1 MKVAVMADEPELLTL
16 EKVLDPVPVPAATFK
31 VEVPVLPKVVVIVS
45 DVAVISIEGLTVTVK

>member
-1 MKVAVMADEPELLTL
+1 MADEPELLTL